1 VSLLAD
7 DPVAGVTGVVPR
19 FEITFLILE
28 TWGIARN
35 RQ

>member
-7 DPVAGVTGVVPR
+7 DPAAGVTAVVLR
-19 FEITFLILE
+19 VEITFLILE